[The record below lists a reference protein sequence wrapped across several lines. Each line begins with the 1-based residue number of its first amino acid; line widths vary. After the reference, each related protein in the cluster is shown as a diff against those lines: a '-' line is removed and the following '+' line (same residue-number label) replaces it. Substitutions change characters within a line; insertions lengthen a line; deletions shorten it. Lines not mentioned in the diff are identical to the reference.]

1 MTRSVFLISVVL
13 TQMPGYPGTAPT
25 YFQAVECLAL
35 LTLMATDAGRYAGLD
50 FIPWAW
56 WHRRPRRVA
65 LAGQTGGRPKTG
77 LALVQLSTKLES
89 TNK

>member
-1 MTRSVFLISVVL
+1 
-13 TQMPGYPGTAPT
+13 MPGYPGTQPT

-56 WHRRPRRVA
+56 WHRAKPRKKPVA
-65 LAGQTGGRPKTG
+65 VVVPTTPKPVT
-77 LALVQLSTKLES
+77 A
-89 TNK
+89 